1 MISSPPI
8 WHDCGVIASMEI
20 PPHWRHWLLD
30 RGSLTQHLTTASK
43 GAFRVSILQQRLMR
57 PQLSEQKVLNM
68 ADRSLALIREVLLYG
83 NDQPWVFARSV
94 LPLSSLTG
102 AQRRLQKLDNRP
114 LGALLFADPSM
125 RRGAMQISR
134 IKVGQLPLLGDL
146 EADILTKPDTPL
158 WGRRSVFYID
168 QKPLL
173 VSEVFLPDF
182 GPYSVCS
189 YNFCFYNKRPGSN
202 LPSRPGRRIR
212 RT

>member
-1 MISSPPI
+1 MIFNPPI
-8 WHDCGVIASMEI
+8 WQDYGAIASMKI
-20 PPHWRHWLLD
+20 PLHWRRCLLD
-30 RGSLTQHLTTASK
+30 RGSLTQHLTAASK
-43 GAFRVSILQQRLMR
+43 GAFRVGILQQRLTR
-57 PQLSEQKVLNM
+57 PQLSEQKALNM
-68 ADRSLALIREVLLYG
+68 ADRSLALVREVLLYG

-102 AQRRLQKLDNRP
+102 AQRRLRKLDNRP

-134 IKVGQLPLLGDL
+134 INAGQLPLLGDL
-146 EADILTKPDTPL
+146 ERGILTNPDTVL

-182 GPYSVCS
+182 CPYSFCS
-189 YNFCFYNKRPGSN
+189 YNKRPGSS
-202 LPSRPGRRIR
+202 LPSKPRRHTPG
-212 RT
+212 T

>member
-1 MISSPPI
+1 MNPNPPI
-8 WHDCGVIASMEI
+8 WHDSGAIACKNI
-20 PPHWRHWLLD
+20 PRHWRRWLLD
-30 RGSLTQHLTTASK
+30 RGSLTQHLMAASR
-43 GAFRVSILQQRLMR
+43 GAFRVDILQQRLMR
-57 PQLSEQKVLNM
+57 PQLSEQTVLNM
-68 ADRSLALIREVLLYG
+68 PDRGLALVREVLLYG

-94 LPLSSLTG
+94 LPMSSLTG
-102 AQRRLQKLDNRP
+102 RQRRLRKLDNRP

-134 IKVGQLPLLGDL
+134 IKTGQMPLSGDFEPNILPA
-146 EADILTKPDTPL
+146 EASL
-158 WGRRSVFYID
+158 WGRRSVFYLD

-189 YNFCFYNKRPGSN
+189 YNKHPGSG
-202 LPSRPGRRIR
+202 LPGRLGRYIR